1 MTGIRTAATFALLG
15 AMAFLSGCSN
25 SSGSTAVAP
34 SVLSPIHPVSQM
46 RTETSFYNCP
56 AHGGLKYV
64 SDYNNNAIDIYAGN
78 FNRQAPCGVLTSH
91 VSAPWGMS
99 VDAATHDLYV
109 ANDGHHNVIVFH
121 RGQTMPY
128 DTYTDP
134 TGQDPVDVVLAADGT
149 VIASNL
155 VRENLLEDGSLSTWT
170 AGPNGGSFVGNF
182 AMPTGGV
189 GQFLAVRGDGT
200 VFFDK
205 LEGQTDTGSLWSVSC
220 PAGACGSMTEV
231 IGATLAGPTGVAFD
245 SSGDLRLDE
254 AGAGLA
260 DTFEL
265 PRTRAKSFQVMGA
278 PTGLAINEFEHHW
291 FIADGLDNQAEEY
304 LYPGGTLIGVVPGN
318 PGGGT
323 FGVAV
328 DPDRLR

>member
-1 MTGIRTAATFALLG
+1 MTGIRIATPLALLG
-15 AMAFLSGCSN
+15 ALALLSGCSS
-25 SSGSTAVAP
+25 SSGSAAIAP
-34 SVLSPIHPVSQM
+34 SVLAPIHPVSQM
-46 RTETSFYNCP
+46 RTLPSFYRCP
-56 AHGGLKYV
+56 SHGGLKYV

-78 FNRQAPCGVLTSH
+78 FNGQAPCGVLTSH

-109 ANDGHHNVIVFH
+109 ANDFGHDIIVFH

-155 VRENLLEDGSLSTWT
+155 VRENLLEDGSLSTWI
-170 AGPNGGSFVGNF
+170 AGPNGGSFVANF

-189 GQFLAVRGDGT
+189 GQFLAVRADGT

-205 LEGQTDTGSLWSVSC
+205 LEGQTDIGSLWSVSC

-231 IGATLAGPTGVAFD
+231 IGATLAGPTGLAFD
-245 SSGDLRLDE
+245 SGGDLRLDE
-254 AGAGLA
+254 AGSGLA

-265 PRTRAKSFQVMGA
+265 PRTRAKSFQVMGS
-278 PTGLAINEFEHHW
+278 PTGLAINDFEHHW

-304 LYPGGTLIGVVPGN
+304 LYPGGTLIGVVAGN
-318 PGGGT
+318 SGGGT

>member
-1 MTGIRTAATFALLG
+1 MIGIRTAATFALLG
-15 AMAFLSGCSN
+15 AMALLSGCS
-25 SSGSTAVAP
+25 SSGGSTAIAP
-34 SVLSPIHPVSQM
+34 SVISPVHPVSQV

-64 SDYNNNAIDIYAGN
+64 SDYNNNAINIYAGN

-91 VSAPWGMS
+91 VKAPWGMS
-99 VDAATHDLYV
+99 VDSATHDLYV
-109 ANDGHHNVIVFH
+109 ANDFGHDIIVFH
-121 RGQTMPY
+121 RGQTVPY
-128 DTYTDP
+128 DTYKDP

-155 VRENLLEDGSLSTWT
+155 VREDLLEDGSLSTWI

-182 AMPTGGV
+182 AMPVGGV

-205 LEGQTDTGSLWSVSC
+205 LEGQTDIGSLWSVSC

-231 IGATLAGPTGVAFD
+231 IGATLAGPTGLAID
-245 SSGDLRLDE
+245 SGGDLRLDE

-265 PRTRAKSFQVMGA
+265 PRTRAKSFQVVGA

-304 LYPGGTLIGVVPGN
+304 VYPGGTLIGVVPGN
-318 PGGGT
+318 SGGGT

-328 DPDRLR
+328 DPDRIR